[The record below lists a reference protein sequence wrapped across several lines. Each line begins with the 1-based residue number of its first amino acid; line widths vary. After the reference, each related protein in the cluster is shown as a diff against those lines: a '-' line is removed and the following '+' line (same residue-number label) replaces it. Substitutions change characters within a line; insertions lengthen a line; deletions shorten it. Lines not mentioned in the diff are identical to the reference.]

1 VKVLTCAFGPEALE
15 SLGNIMNIL
24 DTYKLK
30 KLVDKLLKLQQPGG
44 PEFTQLV
51 TKIKQIGEPAVP
63 KLLEAFETHGNRERV
78 AMFLVPFVDNDT
90 LPSFLTALTTASGRI
105 AAGVFDVLS
114 RADTYD
120 PNRLLTLFAN
130 PKLDNAEL
138 GKLLL
143 QHKHRL
149 QPSALLRTLST
160 ANKNRHTTILRLLD
174 QAATEESIPELV
186 QRLRTEDAAVRF
198 HIARTLCRFKT
209 HTVRDTLTRLLA
221 DPHKNVRLLA
231 LEGLLAMHTPFDT
244 ASLCRLIEDAD
255 ETIRAKALHAL
266 LQLLQDESEE
276 VRQHAVEGLSTMRN
290 LEAIKYLLQA
300 LKDKEWWVTVRVADA
315 LATHGG
321 PNLVESTLTLLQD
334 DDTFIR
340 QCVFEIIHTLKDE
353 RAFTALVSALR
364 DKDVRERAVEALAAL
379 EDKRAVP
386 MFIRMLERDTEACII
401 AVRALVALKEPQA
414 IHPLLVQLQNP
425 EKAVR
430 QEVLRA
436 LAMLTNA
443 EYARDVLQ
451 AIMAVRDT
459 AEDDLKELAN
469 RMATSIIKR
478 FGSKVIPRSEAAEAS
493 KKPAEA
499 GAAAM
504 PTAAPGQAGA
514 AADGG
519 KARTGMTV
527 EVNILEPGMILAD
540 RYRVIRR
547 VGQGGF
553 STVFLVDDTMVHED
567 VILKIL
573 NPQIALGE
581 DMVKRFIQELR
592 YARKVTHENVIRIH
606 DFITLGSAYAISMEY
621 FPSHTLADE
630 LRDGTPLN
638 IKRGLKIIWDV
649 CRGIGAAHQVNI
661 VHRDVKPLNILLN
674 DQNVVKVV
682 DFGVAA
688 VTSQMGTRLTRAGTL
703 LGTPTYVAPEQV
715 RSRAID
721 ARTDIYSLGVVMY
734 ECFTGRPPYLGDD
747 MSVLFQHV
755 EGNVT
760 PPQQLNSDIPSP
772 LAEIIL
778 KTMAVDPDQRFQSM
792 DELRKSLVEFS
803 RQLK

>member
-1 VKVLTCAFGPEALE
+1 
-15 SLGNIMNIL
+15 
-24 DTYKLK
+24 
-30 KLVDKLLKLQQPGG
+30 
-44 PEFTQLV
+44 
-51 TKIKQIGEPAVP
+51 
-63 KLLEAFETHGNRERV
+63 
-78 AMFLVPFVDNDT
+78 
-90 LPSFLTALTTASGRI
+90 
-105 AAGVFDVLS
+105 
-114 RADTYD
+114 
-120 PNRLLTLFAN
+120 
-130 PKLDNAEL
+130 
-138 GKLLL
+138 
-143 QHKHRL
+143 
-149 QPSALLRTLST
+149 
-160 ANKNRHTTILRLLD
+160 
-174 QAATEESIPELV
+174 
-186 QRLRTEDAAVRF
+186 
-198 HIARTLCRFKT
+198 
-209 HTVRDTLTRLLA
+209 
-221 DPHKNVRLLA
+221 
-231 LEGLLAMHTPFDT
+231 
-244 ASLCRLIEDAD
+244 
-255 ETIRAKALHAL
+255 
-266 LQLLQDESEE
+266 
-276 VRQHAVEGLSTMRN
+276 
-290 LEAIKYLLQA
+290 
-300 LKDKEWWVTVRVADA
+300 
-315 LATHGG
+315 
-321 PNLVESTLTLLQD
+321 
-334 DDTFIR
+334 
-340 QCVFEIIHTLKDE
+340 
-353 RAFTALVSALR
+353 
-364 DKDVRERAVEALAAL
+364 
-379 EDKRAVP
+379 
-386 MFIRMLERDTEACII
+386 
-401 AVRALVALKEPQA
+401 
-414 IHPLLVQLQNP
+414 
-425 EKAVR
+425 
-430 QEVLRA
+430 
-436 LAMLTNA
+436 MLTNA

-478 FGSKVIPRSEAAEAS
+478 FGSKVIPRNEAAEAS

-499 GAAAM
+499 GAAGV
-504 PTAAPGQAGA
+504 AAQGQAGT
-514 AADGG
+514 AADGARG
-519 KARTGMTV
+519 RTGMTV
-527 EVNILEPGMILAD
+527 EVTLLEPGMILAD

-630 LRDGTPLN
+630 LCDGTPLN

-661 VHRDVKPLNILLN
+661 VHRDVKPLNILIN

-682 DFGVAA
+682 DFGVSA
-688 VTSQMGTRLTRAGTL
+688 VTSQIGTRLTRAGTL

-715 RSRAID
+715 RSRTID

-755 EGNVT
+755 EGNV
-760 PPQQLNSDIPSP
+760 PPLLQLNPDIPP
-772 LAEIIL
+772 ALEEIIL

>member
-1 VKVLTCAFGPEALE
+1 
-15 SLGNIMNIL
+15 MNIL

-30 KLVDKLLKLQQPGG
+30 KLVDKLLKLQHPGG

-51 TKIKQIGEPAVP
+51 AKIKQMGEPAIP
-63 KLLEAFETHGNRERV
+63 KLLEAFETQGNRERV

-90 LPSFLTALTTASGRI
+90 LPSFLTALTTASARI

-149 QPSALLRTLST
+149 QPNALLRTLST
-160 ANKNRHTTILRLLD
+160 ANKNRHTTLLRLLD

-209 HTVRDTLTRLLA
+209 STVRDTLTRLLA
-221 DPHKNVRLLA
+221 DPHKNVRLVA
-231 LEGLLAMHTPFDT
+231 LEGLLAMHLPFDT
-244 ASLCRLIEDAD
+244 ASLCRLVEDAD
-255 ETIRAKALHAL
+255 ETIRTKALHAL

-276 VRQHAVEGLSTMRN
+276 VRQHAVEGLSTMNN

-300 LKDKEWWVTVRVADA
+300 LKDKEWWVTMRVADA

-321 PNLVESTLTLLQD
+321 PNLVETTLTLLQD
-334 DDTFIR
+334 EDTFIR

-353 RAFTALVSALR
+353 RAFTALVGILR

-379 EDKRAVP
+379 QDKRAVP

-414 IHPLLVQLQNP
+414 IHPLLMQLQKP

-478 FGSKVIPRSEAAEAS
+478 FGSKVIPRNEAAEAS
-493 KKPAEA
+493 KKPAAA
-499 GAAAM
+499 GDAATPMAA
-504 PTAAPGQAGA
+504 AAPGQAGA
-514 AADGG
+514 AADG
-519 KARTGMTV
+519 ARAKTGMTV
-527 EVNILEPGMILAD
+527 EVTLLEPGMILAD

-630 LRDGTPLN
+630 LRHGTPLN

-760 PPQQLNSDIPSP
+760 PPQQFNPDIPPP
-772 LAEIIL
+772 LEEIIL